1 MSASEISQDY
11 KIMLNQRIKK
21 KITLLCIIICFAWQ
35 GSAQNEQKPGL
46 TNPPVTIANSEQFSL
61 FSVNTQQEYKIYI
74 HLPTSYSTHDTTYP
88 VMYGLDADIGF
99 GSAAEMSTL
108 LPVRNEMPELILVG
122 IAYGAYPGQEGNN
135 RTRDF
140 TPTNVPEYPYS
151 GGAEKF
157 LRFIRD
163 ELIPVIDTKYRTNP
177 TDRTLSGAS
186 LGGLFSL
193 YVLFEHPGIFNRYK
207 ISSPSLWWDDG
218 TTFDLEKKYA
228 ENHTDLP
235 ARVFLSVG
243 DVEGTADSW
252 KKMVQV
258 LEERNYS
265 NLKLTSMIFE
275 DAPHLTACFLAGI
288 RGVKALFSDE

>member
-1 MSASEISQDY
+1 MHKQSIQ
-11 KIMLNQRIKK
+11 KR
-21 KITLLCIIICFAWQ
+21 ITLLFIIIFFAGQ
-35 GSAQNEQKPGL
+35 GKAQIQQKQGFA
-46 TNPPVTIANSEQFSL
+46 NPPVTIANSEQFTL
-61 FSVNTQQEYKIYI
+61 FSVNTQQEYKIYV
-74 HLPTSYSTHDTTYP
+74 HFPTSYSTSDATYP
-88 VMYGLDADIGF
+88 VIYGLDADIGF

-108 LPVRNEMPELILVG
+108 FPVRNEMPEIILVG

-140 TPTNVPEYPYS
+140 TPTAVVDFPSS

-163 ELIPVIDTKYRTNP
+163 ELIPMIDTKYRTIP
-177 TDRTLSGAS
+177 SDKTLSGAS

-207 ISSPSLWWDDG
+207 ISSPSLWWDDDI
-218 TTFDLEKKYA
+218 TFELEKKYA
-228 ENHTDLP
+228 EGHTDLQ

-243 DVEGTADSW
+243 DVERTADSW
-252 KKMVQV
+252 KKMVQA

-265 NLKLTSMIFE
+265 NLKLTSMMFE
-275 DAPHLTACFLAGI
+275 DAPHLTACMLAGV
-288 RGVKALFSDE
+288 RGVKAIFSDD

>member
-1 MSASEISQDY
+1 MRKQSIHE
-11 KIMLNQRIKK
+11 KF
-21 KITLLCIIICFAWQ
+21 TLLCIIICLAVQ
-35 GSAQNEQKPGL
+35 GKAQIEQKHGL

-74 HLPTSYSTHDTTYP
+74 HLPT
-88 VMYGLDADIGF
+88 
-99 GSAAEMSTL
+99 SAAEMSTL

-243 DVEGTADSW
+243 DVEGTVDSW

>member
-1 MSASEISQDY
+1 MP
-11 KIMLNQRIKK
+11 KQRIQ
-21 KITLLCIIICFAWQ
+21 KIIPLLCIVVSMALQSI
-35 GSAQNEQKPGL
+35 AQ
-46 TNPPVTIANSEQFSL
+46 NPPVTIANSEQFTL
-61 FSVNTQQEYKIYI
+61 FSVNTQQEYKIYV
-74 HLPTSYSTHDTTYP
+74 HFPTSYSTTDATYP

-108 LPVRNEMPELILVG
+108 LPVRNEMPEIIVVG

-140 TPTNVPEYPYS
+140 TPTAVADFPSS

-157 LRFIRD
+157 LLFLRD

-186 LGGLFSL
+186 LSGLFSL

-207 ISSPSLWWDDG
+207 ISSPSIWWDDDV
-218 TTFDLEKKYA
+218 TFELEKKYA
-228 ENHTDLP
+228 EGHTDLP

-243 DVEGTADSW
+243 DVEGTASGW

-258 LEERNYS
+258 LEERKYP
-265 NLKLTSMIFE
+265 NLKLSSMMFE
-275 DAPHLTACFLAGI
+275 DAPHLTACFLAGV